1 MLDSLE
7 IKNFR
12 NLKELQI
19 TSLGKVNLIVGKNNT
34 GKSTILEAL
43 AIYAT
48 NRGPDI
54 LFELLEE
61 RREYSRSEKN
71 RMTGEKNNI
80 EEYNVQALSSLFTD
94 RVISF
99 DADDSVYIGNIKN
112 KKLNYEKSEK
122 KPVSFRF
129 ILYVKEMGKDDD
141 GNVFHRIRKHQQL
154 ALEINTV
161 SSSENY
167 NIGLE
172 INIGNHPILVD
183 LDNDRPN
190 RFMNVGRFVKDDY
203 QLIRTNN
210 IDRETN
216 GTLFDNIALTDKEQ
230 YVINALKII
239 EPTSERIAF
248 IGENRRER
256 YAVIKLAN
264 NPRILPLRSMGDGM
278 NRILTII
285 LAMVNADNGFLLIDE
300 FENGLHYTTQEQ
312 LWKVI
317 FSLAKQLNIQ
327 VFATTHSEDCI
338 RGFEAVLNSSGQG
351 DGKLIRLHNDNGM
364 IKEVEFNAEELKIAT
379 NRNIEIR

>member
-7 IKNFR
+7 IRNFR
-12 NLKELQI
+12 NLKELRI
-19 TSLGKVNLIVGKNNT
+19 TSLGRVNLFIGKNNT

-43 AIYAT
+43 AIYASKGEFKT
-48 NRGPDI
+48 I
-54 LFELLEE
+54 FELLEE
-61 RREYSRSEKN
+61 RGEYVSVEAIRQSEAGKN
-71 RMTGEKNNI
+71 ITD
-80 EEYNVQALSSLFTD
+80 YNMQALSTLFTD

-99 DADDSVYIGNIKN
+99 D
-112 KKLNYEKSEK
+112 KKYGISISQIDPSIHQEENSEHYVMMLRFV
-122 KPVSFRF
+122 PFRTE
-129 ILYVKEMGKDDD
+129 VVDD
-141 GNVFHRIRKHQQL
+141 GQGGRIRRRNFMLQDD
-154 ALEINTV
+154 ALQEAQHDNLDTGFMRMGGGFFSTTSLDKILNDNVAYTDNGRKDNFQFIKTNT
-161 SSSENY
+161 
-167 NIGLE
+167 
-172 INIGNHPILVD
+172 
-183 LDNDRPN
+183 
-190 RFMNVGRFVKDDY
+190 
-203 QLIRTNN
+203 
-210 IDRETN
+210 IDRN
-216 GTLFDNIALTDKEQ
+216 INSKLFDSIALTDKEQ
-230 YVINALKII
+230 YVVDALKII
-239 EPTSERIAF
+239 EPTTERIAF
-248 IGENRRER
+248 VGNTSQER
-256 YAVIKLAN
+256 VAVIKLAN

-351 DGKLIRLHNDNGM
+351 DGKLIRLHNENGM

>member
-1 MLDSLE
+1 
-7 IKNFR
+7 
-12 NLKELQI
+12 
-19 TSLGKVNLIVGKNNT
+19 
-34 GKSTILEAL
+34 
-43 AIYAT
+43 
-48 NRGPDI
+48 
-54 LFELLEE
+54 
-61 RREYSRSEKN
+61 
-71 RMTGEKNNI
+71 
-80 EEYNVQALSSLFTD
+80 
-94 RVISF
+94 
-99 DADDSVYIGNIKN
+99 
-112 KKLNYEKSEK
+112 
-122 KPVSFRF
+122 
-129 ILYVKEMGKDDD
+129 MGKDDD

>member
-7 IKNFR
+7 IRNFR
-12 NLKELQI
+12 NLKELRI
-19 TSLGKVNLIVGKNNT
+19 TSLGRVNLFIGKNNT

-43 AIYAT
+43 AIYASKGEFKT
-48 NRGPDI
+48 I
-54 LFELLEE
+54 FELLEE
-61 RREYSRSEKN
+61 RGEYLPAEAIRRSEAGKN
-71 RMTGEKNNI
+71 ITDYNI
-80 EEYNVQALSSLFTD
+80 QALSSLFTD
-94 RVISF
+94 RVISY
-99 DADDSVYIGNIKN
+99 DKEHGISISQIDPYIPQVEN
-112 KKLNYEKSEK
+112 SEQYVMMLRFV
-122 KPVSFRF
+122 PFRTE
-129 ILYVKEMGKDDD
+129 VVDD
-141 GNVFHRIRKHQQL
+141 GQGGRIRRRNFMLQDD
-154 ALEINTV
+154 ALQEAQHDNLDTGFMRMGGGTFSTIPMDKIATDIPIFTITGSKDNFQFIKTNT
-161 SSSENY
+161 
-167 NIGLE
+167 
-172 INIGNHPILVD
+172 
-183 LDNDRPN
+183 
-190 RFMNVGRFVKDDY
+190 
-203 QLIRTNN
+203 
-210 IDRETN
+210 IDRN
-216 GTLFDNIALTDKEQ
+216 INSKLFDSIALTDKEQ
-230 YVINALKII
+230 YVVDALKII
-239 EPTSERIAF
+239 EPTTERIAF
-248 IGENRRER
+248 VGNTSQER
-256 YAVIKLAN
+256 VAVIKLAN

>member
-12 NLKELQI
+12 NLKELRI
-19 TSLGKVNLIVGKNNT
+19 TSLGRVNLFIGKNNT

-43 AIYAT
+43 AIYASKGEFKT
-48 NRGPDI
+48 I
-54 LFELLEE
+54 FELLEE
-61 RREYSRSEKN
+61 RGEYVSVEAIRQSEAGKN
-71 RMTGEKNNI
+71 ITD
-80 EEYNVQALSSLFTD
+80 YNMQALSTLFTD

-99 DADDSVYIGNIKN
+99 D
-112 KKLNYEKSEK
+112 KKYGISISQIDPSIHQEENSEHYVMMLRFV
-122 KPVSFRF
+122 PFRTE
-129 ILYVKEMGKDDD
+129 VVDD
-141 GNVFHRIRKHQQL
+141 GQGGRIRRRNFMLQDD
-154 ALEINTV
+154 ALQEAQHDNLDTGFMRMGGGFFSTTSLDKILNDNVAYTDNGRKDNFQFIKTNT
-161 SSSENY
+161 
-167 NIGLE
+167 
-172 INIGNHPILVD
+172 
-183 LDNDRPN
+183 
-190 RFMNVGRFVKDDY
+190 
-203 QLIRTNN
+203 
-210 IDRETN
+210 IDRN
-216 GTLFDNIALTDKEQ
+216 INSKLFDSIALTDKEQ
-230 YVINALKII
+230 YVVDALKII
-239 EPTSERIAF
+239 EPTTERIAF
-248 IGENRRER
+248 VGNTSQER
-256 YAVIKLAN
+256 VAVIKLAN

-351 DGKLIRLHNDNGM
+351 DGKLIRLHNENGM

>member
-7 IKNFR
+7 IRNFR
-12 NLKELQI
+12 NLKELRI
-19 TSLGKVNLIVGKNNT
+19 TSLGRVNLFIGKNNT

-43 AIYAT
+43 AIYASKGEFKT
-48 NRGPDI
+48 I
-54 LFELLEE
+54 FELLEE
-61 RREYSRSEKN
+61 RGEYVSVEAIRQSEAGKN
-71 RMTGEKNNI
+71 ITD
-80 EEYNVQALSSLFTD
+80 YNMQALSTLFTD

-99 DADDSVYIGNIKN
+99 D
-112 KKLNYEKSEK
+112 KKYGISISQIDPSIHQEENSEHYVMMLRFV
-122 KPVSFRF
+122 PFRTE
-129 ILYVKEMGKDDD
+129 VVDD
-141 GNVFHRIRKHQQL
+141 GQGGRIRRRNFMLQDDALQEAQHDNLDTGFMRMGGGFFSTTSLDKILNDNL
-154 ALEINTV
+154 AYTDNGRKDNFQFIKTNT
-161 SSSENY
+161 
-167 NIGLE
+167 
-172 INIGNHPILVD
+172 
-183 LDNDRPN
+183 
-190 RFMNVGRFVKDDY
+190 
-203 QLIRTNN
+203 
-210 IDRETN
+210 IDRN
-216 GTLFDNIALTDKEQ
+216 INSKLFDSIALTDKEQ
-230 YVINALKII
+230 YVVDALKII
-239 EPTSERIAF
+239 EPTTERIAF
-248 IGENRRER
+248 VGNTSQER
-256 YAVIKLAN
+256 VAVIKLAN